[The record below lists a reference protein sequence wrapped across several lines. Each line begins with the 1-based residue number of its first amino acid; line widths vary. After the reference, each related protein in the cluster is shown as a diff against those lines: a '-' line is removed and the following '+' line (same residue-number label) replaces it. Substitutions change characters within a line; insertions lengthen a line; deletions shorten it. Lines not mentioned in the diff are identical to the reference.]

1 MDFDKARNK
10 MQGIV
15 ESDLAAICK
24 KVADNSDLPDH
35 LRAKSRDLVQEFE
48 AYSKNAAKDDSIR
61 PEIKRE
67 VGEALLVKMA
77 RFLPE
82 LTEDHAWYSG
92 DTKM

>member
-1 MDFDKARNK
+1 MAA
-10 MQGIV
+10 IV

-24 KVADNSDLPDH
+24 KIVENSALPDD

-48 AYSKNAAKDDSIR
+48 AYSQANVKDDSIK

-77 RFLPE
+77 RFCRI
-82 LTEDHAWYSG
+82 
-92 DTKM
+92 